1 MATDWVAW
9 AIMAALLL
17 PAFWFAVAGSSL
29 LVDYALFLYVF
40 NRGIRRVLDWSQ
52 GSFNPFS
59 PIVLVPLIATC
70 FLLLPVFARF
80 RFLHSIPKQIFILFS
95 LAVGYGTLVGLAK
108 NGVAAIYAASEFLSP
123 IALIGFTATAPVD
136 DWTADRWMKSA
147 AWLTVAACLYGWYQ
161 YLTIPPWDA
170 FWVERVNFVG
180 YLGKLAPT
188 EMTVFSTFA
197 ERGPCASFL
206 ALSAIAIIVSRRWRL
221 FLGWPEALLILST
234 IILTFVR
241 TGLILVAVGVL
252 IHPIIN
258 RGKSAL
264 SIVVLLAVIAVA
276 GTLGLNRMPN
286 SDRLSSRLST
296 LGNMQEDGSY
306 QGRLVIAN
314 QGTKLLISNPLGFGI
329 GSSGLGGRL
338 NSSGAVIGDN
348 GYLEVLTSL
357 GVPGGLC
364 LAVGFF
370 LLWRYLSICSR
381 SGFADDYNDLS
392 RTFLIVF
399 VIGMLDGNY
408 FSGLTVM
415 WIVFGRALSPMILG
429 KVLNFVDQSRFRTPE
444 TFATYNLS
452 PCPSPFL
459 CAVYE

>member
-1 MATDWVAW
+1 MSADW

-17 PAFWFAVAGSSL
+17 PALWFAVAGSSL

-59 PIVLVPLIATC
+59 PIVLVPLIATGL
-70 FLLLPVFARF
+70 LLLPVFARF
-80 RFLHSIPKQIFILFS
+80 RFLHSTPKQIFLLFF
-95 LAVGYGTLVGLAK
+95 LAVGYGTLVGLAQ
-108 NGVAAIYAASEFLSP
+108 NGVAAVYSASEYVSP
-123 IALIGFTATAPVD
+123 IALMGFTATAPVEAL
-136 DWTADRWMKSA
+136 TADRWMKSA
-147 AWLTVAACLYGWYQ
+147 AWLTVAASLYGWYQ

-206 ALSAIAIIVSRRWRL
+206 ALSAIAIIVSRRWHL

-234 IILTFVR
+234 ILLTLVR
-241 TGLILVAVGVL
+241 SGLILVAVGVL

-258 RGKSAL
+258 RGRSAL
-264 SIVVLLAVIAVA
+264 SIVVLLAVVA
-276 GTLGLNRMPN
+276 AASTFGLSRMPN
-286 SDRLSSRLST
+286 SDRLTGRLST

-306 QGRLVIAN
+306 QGRLGIAS
-314 QGTKLLISNPLGFGI
+314 QGIHLIVSNPLGFGI

-338 NSSGAVIGDN
+338 NSDSAKSDSVIGDN

-370 LLWRYLSICSR
+370 LLWRHLSLSSR
-381 SGFADDYNDLS
+381 FGFADDYNDLS

-399 VIGMLDGNY
+399 MIGMLHGNY
-408 FSGLTVM
+408 FCGLTVM
-415 WIVFGRALSPMILG
+415 WIVFGRALSPKLLEKELTFG
-429 KVLNFVDQSRFRTPE
+429 DRSRWRTRK
-444 TFATYNLS
+444 TFATYPEQYPANG
-452 PCPSPFL
+452 
-459 CAVYE
+459 AN